1 MSRAVAGAQ
10 TVVSAVQGF
19 AGTKDGS
26 PATIDR
32 DGNRNRIQAARE
44 AGVEHVMLVS
54 A

>member
-1 MSRAVAGAQ
+1 MTDAAQ
-10 TVVSAVQGF
+10 GYEPTGF
-19 AGTKDGS
+19 QNLGEA
-26 PATIDR
+26 IDR